1 MNVKYRELNNEVT
14 LFTCKRGD
22 VVEFDGNTYIVIDFL
37 STEEAE
43 KHYGC
48 DFELFNINENCKS
61 FLERHDKVTLKEYEI
76 LIKN

>member
-1 MNVKYRELNNEVT
+1 MNVKYRELNNEAT

-22 VVEFDGNTYIVIDFL
+22 VVEYDGEIYIVIDFL

-43 KHYGC
+43 KYHGC
-48 DFELFNINENCKS
+48 DFELFNINENCKC
-61 FLERHDKVTLKEYEI
+61 FFKRHDKVFLKEYEL

>member
-22 VVEFDGNTYIVIDFL
+22 VIEFDGETYIVIEFL
-37 STEEAE
+37 NTKEAE
-43 KHYGC
+43 QSYGF
-48 DFELFNINENCKS
+48 DVEIFNINENCRA
-61 FLERHDKVTLKEYEI
+61 FVARQEKVTLKEYEL

>member
-22 VVEFDGNTYIVIDFL
+22 VVEFGGETYIVIDFL

-43 KHYGC
+43 LYHGR
-48 DFELFNINENCKS
+48 DVELFNINGNNRS
-61 FLERHDKVTLKEYEI
+61 FLARHDKVLLKEHEL